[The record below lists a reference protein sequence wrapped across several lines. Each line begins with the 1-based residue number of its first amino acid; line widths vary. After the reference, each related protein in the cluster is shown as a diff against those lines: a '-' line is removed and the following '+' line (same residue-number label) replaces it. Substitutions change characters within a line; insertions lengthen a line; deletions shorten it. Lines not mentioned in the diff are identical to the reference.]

1 MSLIEHCE
9 CGKTLTEAERLVGPV
24 IVERDRWR
32 ESARVSE
39 DEILR
44 LRDQLAGAVDRIAE
58 LEAALRWAHPAPDR
72 CPTRANRS
80 ECPACDAL
88 TATEGQ

>member
-1 MSLIEHCE
+1 MSLSGRCD

-24 IVERDRWR
+24 IMERERWR

-44 LRDQLAGAVDRIAE
+44 LRDQLAGARGSRN
-58 LEAALRWAHPAPDR
+58 L
-72 CPTRANRS
+72 
-80 ECPACDAL
+80 
-88 TATEGQ
+88 Q